1 MSINKTQLNALVNAM
16 VENADIG
23 RSFQK
28 KNKEK
33 TQQFWKDLNNYLN
46 SLGPPIKSIFEWKK
60 VWIDQK
66 RYVRKKAILNA
77 QNRKNNDGGKIY
89 IFSALEQSILNL
101 AMPVEDNKSD
111 MIQKNT
117 PSEIEGDTNVTFKVF
132 KEEPFEQEDSF
143 QENSSVCEYIG
154 QSRPASTTPIHKR
167 SRANEFEINPNDLLA
182 MEFNVQNEMINN
194 FVSGP
199 ELSGNQYN
207 EVQRQLKD
215 LKASIESLR
224 GSQDRL
230 LFETK
235 RHHLEM
241 ERLKKIE
248 MERNL
253 ELIKRQIEVQDWKIL
268 AAKRSLGMD

>member
-111 MIQKNT
+111 MIQKST
-117 PSEIEGDTNVTFKVF
+117 LSEIEGDTNVTFKVF

-154 QSRPASTTPIHKR
+154 QSRPESTTPIHKR

-194 FVSGP
+194 FAGGP

-224 GSQDRL
+224 GCQDRL